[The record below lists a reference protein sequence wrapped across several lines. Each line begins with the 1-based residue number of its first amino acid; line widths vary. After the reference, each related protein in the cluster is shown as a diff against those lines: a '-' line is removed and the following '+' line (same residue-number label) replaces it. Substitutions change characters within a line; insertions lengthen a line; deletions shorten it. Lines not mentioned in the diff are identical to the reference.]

1 MMNLLANMDLKNIKI
16 ENLAKAKNDFEFC
29 WPPSE
34 DGGNSNGGNSNGD
47 NSNGDN
53 SDGGNSDGGNSDG
66 GNSNGGN
73 SDGGNSNGDNSNGDN
88 SKAGELL
95 NRNAALAHSIRKK

>member
-1 MMNLLANMDLKNIKI
+1 MMNLLADMDLKNIKI

-34 DGGNSNGGNSNGD
+34 D
-47 NSNGDN
+47 
-53 SDGGNSDGGNSDG
+53 
-66 GNSNGGN
+66 GGN

>member
-1 MMNLLANMDLKNIKI
+1 MMNLLADMDLKNIKI

-34 DGGNSNGGNSNGD
+34 DGGNS
-47 NSNGDN
+47 
-53 SDGGNSDGGNSDG
+53 DG
-66 GNSNGGN
+66 GNSN
-73 SDGGNSNGDNSNGDN
+73 GGNSNGDNSNGDN

>member
-1 MMNLLANMDLKNIKI
+1 MMNLLADMDLKNIKI

-34 DGGNSNGGNSNGD
+34 DGGNS
-47 NSNGDN
+47 
-53 SDGGNSDGGNSDG
+53 DGGNSDE
-66 GNSNGGN
+66 
-73 SDGGNSNGDNSNGDN
+73 GNSNGDNSNGDN

>member
-1 MMNLLANMDLKNIKI
+1 MKNIKI

-34 DGGNSNGGNSNGD
+34 DGGNSDGG
-47 NSNGDN
+47 N

-66 GNSNGGN
+66 GNSNGG
-73 SDGGNSNGDNSNGDN
+73 NSNGDN

>member
-1 MMNLLANMDLKNIKI
+1 MMNLLADMDLKNIKI

-34 DGGNSNGGNSNGD
+34 DGGNS
-47 NSNGDN
+47 
-53 SDGGNSDGGNSDG
+53 DG
-66 GNSNGGN
+66 GNSNGG
-73 SDGGNSNGDNSNGDN
+73 N

>member
-1 MMNLLANMDLKNIKI
+1 MMNLLADMDLKNIKI

-34 DGGNSNGGNSNGD
+34 DGGNS
-47 NSNGDN
+47 
-53 SDGGNSDGGNSDG
+53 DG

-73 SDGGNSNGDNSNGDN
+73 SDEGN

>member
-1 MMNLLANMDLKNIKI
+1 MMNLLADMDLKNIKI

-34 DGGNSNGGNSNGD
+34 DGGNS
-47 NSNGDN
+47 
-53 SDGGNSDGGNSDG
+53 DGG
-66 GNSNGGN
+66 
-73 SDGGNSNGDNSNGDN
+73 N